1 MTNAAVPTRSELRV
15 VVGICTCNRLDLLSR
30 VLERLEQIELGA
42 LNAQNVWIV
51 VVDNYPNGAV
61 KALCERAADKLP
73 VPLIFL
79 EERRRGIS
87 FARNRIVRETLA
99 LDAHCLA
106 FIDDDDLPEPDW
118 LVHLLDRLSETK
130 ADIIM
135 GNRVYEVPENAA
147 YCVKD
152 RLKQPGMTNS
162 TKTWKNN
169 GLPHQLSTCNVL
181 IQRRVLEYMSRV
193 GHVFDPVFALMGG
206 GDADFFCRARL
217 AGFQFA
223 RAEKSFIQF
232 RVWEH
237 RATLKGVLHRKF
249 KGGFS
254 QGLLVRRYLGFQQ
267 IMQWLVEVNWR
278 MLRSIA
284 TLPIE
289 IFSKSRGT
297 RGLSK
302 IGWSLGALYG
312 FVGGRYDYYG
322 RTDTVPPAIPALTAR
337 PR

>member
-1 MTNAAVPTRSELRV
+1 MRV
-15 VVGICTCNRLDLLSR
+15 IVGICTCNRLELLSR
-30 VLERLEQIELGA
+30 VLDRLQTMELGA
-42 LNAQNVWIV
+42 LDPHQVLIV
-51 VVDNYPNGAV
+51 VVDNCPNGEV
-61 KALCERAADKLP
+61 KALCEHATGKLP

-79 EERRRGIS
+79 EEPRRGIS

-99 LDAHCLA
+99 LDAECLA

-118 LVHLLDRLSETK
+118 LIHLLDRQGATG
-130 ADIIM
+130 ADVIM
-135 GNRVYEVPENAA
+135 GNRVYEVPECVAF
-147 YCVKD
+147 CVKD
-152 RLKQPGMTNS
+152 RLKQPRMTND
-162 TKTWKNN
+162 TKTWKRN

-181 IQRRVLEYMSRV
+181 IQRRVLEVMSRA

-217 AGFQFA
+217 AGFRFA

-267 IMQWLVEVNWR
+267 MLHWLVEVLWR
-278 MLRSIA
+278 LLRSVV
-284 TLPIE
+284 TLPLDVI
-289 IFSKSRGT
+289 SKSRGT

-312 FVGGRYDYYG
+312 FFGGRYDYYG
-322 RTDTVPPAIPALTAR
+322 RTDVAPPAIPALTAR